1 MYLIPGIGMFEL
13 PAAGGGYLFGG
24 GLFDGPVTAT
34 GGLFTLVGM
43 GGLVGFRRG
52 LAG

>member
-13 PAAGGGYLFGG
+13 PAAGGGYLFTG

-34 GGLFTLVGM
+34 TYTPRLMLLGVG
-43 GGLVGFRRG
+43 
-52 LAG
+52 